1 MGGEIDLFWLLLP
14 VVAAA
19 SWFFARTGT
28 ELISGA
34 RVDRL
39 SSGYF
44 RGLSHLLNEEPDKA
58 IEVFLSIAELDQE
71 AVETQLALGSLFRRR
86 GEVGR
91 AIRLHQDLLKRENLS
106 KAQKTAALF
115 ELGEDYLRAGLLDR
129 SEALFSD
136 LVAADIETAEALR
149 KLVTIYEAERD
160 WPRAIDH
167 AERLEQLSGRPQ
179 GTVIAHY
186 RCELAERAR
195 SRNQLQIAR
204 DELEQ
209 ALKADPNCARAE
221 ILAAGMAMAQG
232 DVARAVRTYER
243 AARVDLDVLPLL
255 LEPLMAA
262 YDQLG
267 DTERARQFLTEMC
280 ARYPGIAPVLALSEH
295 IARDQ
300 GEEAAETYLAK
311 ELRHHPSVPGLSRLA
326 QIGLRR
332 ASEQTRPVLV
342 AIAEVAD
349 RMIDQGSGYRCR
361 RCGFGARSHHWQCPS
376 CKSWDM
382 IKPQHRL
389 LGE

>member
-1 MGGEIDLFWLLLP
+1 MSELGLFWLLLP

-19 SWFFARTGT
+19 SWYFARRGT

-115 ELGEDYLRAGLLDR
+115 ELGEDYMRAGLLDR
-129 SEALFSD
+129 SEALFAD
-136 LVAADIETAEALR
+136 LVAAGIDVDEALGR
-149 KLVTIYEAERD
+149 LVTIYESERD
-160 WPRAIDH
+160 WVKAIDH

-179 GTVIAHY
+179 GAAIAHY
-186 RCELAERAR
+186 RCELSERAR
-195 SRNQLQIAR
+195 NRGHLELAR
-204 DELEQ
+204 EELDQ

-221 ILAAGMAMAQG
+221 ILIGNLERNAG
-232 DVARAVRTYER
+232 DHARAARAYER
-243 AARVDLDVLPLL
+243 ATRVDPDTLSLL
-255 LEPLMAA
+255 LPDLMTCYQA
-262 YDQLG
+262 LG
-267 DTERARQFLTEMC
+267 DGERAREFLTDVT
-280 ARYPGIAPVLALSEH
+280 ARYPGIAPVLAL
-295 IARDQ
+295 
-300 GEEAAETYLAK
+300 AK
-311 ELRHHPSVPGLSRLA
+311 EIELSDGEQAGETFLARELRRHPSVPGLRRLA
-326 QIGLRR
+326 EIGLRHTND
-332 ASEQTRPVLV
+332 ETRPVLA
-342 AIAEVAD
+342 AIAEVSE
-349 RMIDQGSGYRCR
+349 RMLDQGSGYRCK
-361 RCGFGARSHHWQCPS
+361 RCGFGARGHHWQCPS
-376 CKSWDM
+376 CKSWDSL
-382 IKPQHRL
+382 KPQHRL

>member
-1 MGGEIDLFWLLLP
+1 MFELGLFWLLLP

-28 ELISGA
+28 ELVSGA

-91 AIRLHQDLLKRENLS
+91 AIRLHQDLLKRDNLS

-167 AERLEQLSGRPQ
+167 AERLEQLTGRPQ

-195 SRNQLQIAR
+195 SRGQLQIAQ

-221 ILAAGMAMAQG
+221 ILAAGMAMEQG
-232 DVARAVRTYER
+232 DVTRAVRTFER
-243 AARVDLDVLPLL
+243 AARVDMDVLPLL
-255 LEPLMAA
+255 LDALMAG
-262 YDQLG
+262 YEQLG
-267 DTERARQFLTEMC
+267 DNDRARQFLTEMC
-280 ARYPGIAPVLALSEH
+280 ARYPGIAPVLALSRH

-300 GEEAAETYLAK
+300 GEEAAETYLAR
-311 ELRHHPSVPGLSRLA
+311 ELRHHPSVAGLSRLA

-332 ASEQTRPVLV
+332 ASEETRPVLV

-349 RMIDQGSGYRCR
+349 RMIDQGSGYLCR

-376 CKSWDM
+376 CKSWDTL
-382 IKPQHRL
+382 KPQHRL

>member
-1 MGGEIDLFWLLLP
+1 MPELGLLWLLLP

-19 SWFFARTGT
+19 SWYFARRGT

-91 AIRLHQDLLKRENLS
+91 AISLHQDLLKRENLS

-115 ELGEDYLRAGLLDR
+115 ELGEDYMRAGLLDR
-129 SEALFSD
+129 AEALFAD
-136 LVAADIETAEALR
+136 LVAAGVEVVEALR
-149 KLVTIYEAERD
+149 RLVSIYESERD
-160 WPRAIDH
+160 WGKAIDH

-179 GTVIAHY
+179 GAVIAHY

-195 SRNQLQIAR
+195 SRGHLEVAR
-204 DELEQ
+204 EELRQ

-221 ILAAGMAMAQG
+221 ILLAGLERQAG
-232 DVARAVRTYER
+232 DATRAARAYER
-243 AARVDLDVLPLL
+243 AARLDLNTLPLL
-255 LEPLMAA
+255 LDPLLDC
-262 YDQLG
+262 YRQLDDRNRAG
-267 DTERARQFLTEMC
+267 DFLREVS
-280 ARYPGIAPVLALSEH
+280 ARYQGIAPALALASH
-295 IARDQ
+295 IEQDE
-300 GEEAAETYLAK
+300 GEAAAEAFLER
-311 ELRHHPSVPGLSRLA
+311 ELRRLPTVPGLQHLA
-326 QIGLRR
+326 DIGLRR
-332 ASEQTRPVLV
+332 ANDATRPVLAAIKDV
-342 AIAEVAD
+342 AG
-349 RMIDQGSGYRCR
+349 RMVDQGAGYRCK

-376 CKSWDM
+376 CKGWDTL
-382 IKPQHRL
+382 KPQHRL
-389 LGE
+389 LAE